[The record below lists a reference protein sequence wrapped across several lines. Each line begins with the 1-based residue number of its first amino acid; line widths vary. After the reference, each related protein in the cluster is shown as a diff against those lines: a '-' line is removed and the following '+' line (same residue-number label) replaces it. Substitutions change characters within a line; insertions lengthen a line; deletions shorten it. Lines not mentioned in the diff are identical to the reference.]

1 MGHSSTK
8 ENIAYLLMALGDA
21 MREQGTDLDVGAGVK
36 AALE

>member
-1 MGHSSTK
+1 
-8 ENIAYLLMALGDA
+8 MALGDA